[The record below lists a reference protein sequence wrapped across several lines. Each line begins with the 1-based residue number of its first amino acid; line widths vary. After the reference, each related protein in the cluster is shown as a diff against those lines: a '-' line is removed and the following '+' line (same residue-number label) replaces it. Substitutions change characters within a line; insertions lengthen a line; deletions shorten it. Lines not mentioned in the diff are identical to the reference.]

1 MREFRSAPLAGALT
15 LALGL
20 FIAGCVSK
28 SKAQAQAR
36 EAFLAGQQQALERM
50 QAQASGPTVTF
61 IGEVKNRVIPWTADL
76 TLARALIAADYYGA
90 IDPRSIVVIRNGQQT
105 TYDVKKLLQ
114 GDDILLEPRD
124 VVEIR
129 H

>member
-1 MREFRSAPLAGALT
+1 MAHRSVPLAAVVT
-15 LALGL
+15 LLIGL
-20 FIAGCVSK
+20 FVGGCVSK

-61 IGEVKNRVIPWTADL
+61 IGEVKNRLIPWTADL

-90 IDPRSIVVIRNGQQT
+90 IDPRAIVVIRNRQQT

-124 VVEIR
+124 IVEVR

>member
-1 MREFRSAPLAGALT
+1 MPRAAVVTVTMGFLAG
-15 LALGL
+15 
-20 FIAGCVSK
+20 GCVSK
-28 SKAQAQAR
+28 SKAQARAR

-61 IGEVKNRVIPWTADL
+61 IGEVKNRLIPWTADL

-105 TYDVKKLLQ
+105 AYDVKKILQ

-124 VVEIR
+124 IIEVR

>member
-1 MREFRSAPLAGALT
+1 MGFLAG
-15 LALGL
+15 
-20 FIAGCVSK
+20 GCVSK
-28 SKAQAQAR
+28 SKAQARAR

-61 IGEVKNRVIPWTADL
+61 IGEVKNRLIPWTADL

-105 TYDVKKLLQ
+105 AYDVKKILQ

-124 VVEIR
+124 IIEVR